1 MKSKFRTTLLVWVWR
16 DTIIGK
22 GSWIQGWIL

>member
-1 MKSKFRTTLLVWVWR
+1 MKSKFRSTVLVWVWP

-22 GSWIQGWIL
+22 GSWIQW